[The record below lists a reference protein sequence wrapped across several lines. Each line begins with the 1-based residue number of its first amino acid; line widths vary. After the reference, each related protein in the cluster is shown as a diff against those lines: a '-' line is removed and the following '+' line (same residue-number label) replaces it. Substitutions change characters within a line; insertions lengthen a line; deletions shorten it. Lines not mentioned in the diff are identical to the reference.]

1 MASFAQPFPYAT
13 TGLSDQEFN
22 AIVEVITAL
31 MASARISQWF
41 RCQDEDGATW
51 LSATDPDGIS
61 PAFMVARK
69 NGQYLVLGKTGQPRA
84 MGNRLEDILPA
95 VASLS
100 R

>member
-1 MASFAQPFPYAT
+1 MASFAQPYPYAT
-13 TGLSDQEFN
+13 TGLSDQEVST
-22 AIVEVITAL
+22 IVEVIDAL
-31 MASARISQWF
+31 MANARVSRWF

-51 LSATDPDGIS
+51 LSATDTDGIS
-61 PAFMVARK
+61 PMFMVARK

-95 VASLS
+95 VARLS